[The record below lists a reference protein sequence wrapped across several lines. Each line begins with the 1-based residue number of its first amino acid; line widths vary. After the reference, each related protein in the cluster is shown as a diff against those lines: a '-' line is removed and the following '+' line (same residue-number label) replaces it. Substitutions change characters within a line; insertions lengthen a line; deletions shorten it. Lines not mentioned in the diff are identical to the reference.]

1 LGALRALAALPIDQA
16 AAPGLDLLED
26 KEPFVRSEV
35 IRLYGLRSTLLND
48 DRLLVLLYDKE
59 QIVSGMAE
67 TALKA
72 RGLTPRQILLGKTMV
87 SPDPKVRMTV
97 IAQLDESMDIDPA
110 IWLARLVEDKDAE
123 IRLKAV
129 DAIARRRV
137 SGELKRRLQV
147 ISETDSSDAVRKSA
161 EKILRSETTAAA
173 ANVLPPLPGRTEA
186 KSTSKSATI
195 RAN

>member
-1 LGALRALAALPIDQA
+1 
-16 AAPGLDLLED
+16 
-26 KEPFVRSEV
+26 
-35 IRLYGLRSTLLND
+35 
-48 DRLLVLLYDKE
+48 
-59 QIVSGMAE
+59 
-67 TALKA
+67 
-72 RGLTPRQILLGKTMV
+72 MV

-110 IWLARLVEDKDAE
+110 VWLARLVEDKDAE

-173 ANVLPPLPGRTEA
+173 ANVLPPLPSRTEA